1 MSGERWHRF
10 YRLTGTRPG
19 ARPVIEYVEVADQR
33 ELDRELARLREGIA
47 VSAVRSERVS
57 QQTFIRAV
65 GRD

>member
-1 MSGERWHRF
+1 MGEQRWHRF

-19 ARPVIEYVEVADQR
+19 ARPVIEYVEVADEV
-33 ELDRELARLREGIA
+33 ELGLELARLREGIA
-47 VSAVRSERVS
+47 VSAVRSEKVS